1 MELVTPHIG
10 LIFWM
15 TLSFALV
22 LFILGKFAWKPIMK
36 ALKEREESIESALRA
51 ADRAKEEMAQL
62 TFSNEQLMKEAKEE
76 RDAML
81 RDARKIRDNV
91 IGEAKTKAEGEAQ
104 RIVETAKENI
114 HFEKMAALT
123 DLKNQIAILSIE
135 IAEKIM
141 KEDLSTNEKQKALV
155 TKLLNEIHFN

>member
-15 TLSFALV
+15 TLSFSIV
-22 LFILGKFAWKPIMK
+22 IWILGKFAWKPIMK
-36 ALKEREESIESALRA
+36 SLKEREDSIENALNA
-51 ADRAKEEMAQL
+51 AEKAKDEMAQL
-62 TFSNEQLMKEAKEE
+62 VFSNEQLMKEAKEE
-76 RDAML
+76 RDTML
-81 RDARKIRDNV
+81 RDARKIRDHV
-91 IGEAKTKAEGEAQ
+91 IGEAKTKAEEEAN

-123 DLKNQIAILSIE
+123 ELKNQIAVLSIE

-155 TKLLNEIHFN
+155 VKLLDEIHFN

>member
-15 TLSFALV
+15 TLSFGIVIWL
-22 LFILGKFAWKPIMK
+22 LGKFAWKPIMK
-36 ALKEREESIESALRA
+36 ALKEREDSIDNALRA
-51 ADRAKEEMAQL
+51 AEKAKEEMSQL
-62 TFSNEQLMKEAKEE
+62 IFSNEQLMKEAKDE
-76 RDAML
+76 RDLML
-81 RDARKIRDNV
+81 RDARKIRDHV
-91 IGEAKTKAEGEAQ
+91 IDEAKTKAEEEAN
-104 RIVETAKENI
+104 RIVEKAKENI

-123 DLKNQIAILSIE
+123 ELKNQIAVLSIE

-155 TKLLNEIHFN
+155 IKLLDEIHFN

>member
-15 TLSFALV
+15 TLSFGIV
-22 LFILGKFAWKPIMK
+22 IFILGKFAWKPIMK
-36 ALKEREESIESALRA
+36 GLKEREDTIENALLA
-51 ADRAKEEMAQL
+51 AERAKEEMKQL

-76 RDAML
+76 RDVML
-81 RDARKIRDNV
+81 RDARKIRDHV
-91 IGEAKTKAEGEAQ
+91 IGEAKSKAEEEAK
-104 RIVETAKENI
+104 RIVENAKENI

-123 DLKNQIAILSIE
+123 ELKNEIAVLSIE

-141 KEDLSTNEKQKALV
+141 KEDLSSSEKEKALV
-155 TKLLNEIHFN
+155 SKLLNEINFN

>member
-15 TLSFALV
+15 TLSFAIV

-36 ALKEREESIESALRA
+36 MLREREESIENALRA
-51 ADRAKEEMAQL
+51 AEKAKEEMTQL
-62 TFSNEQLMKEAKEE
+62 VFSNEQLMKEAKEE
-76 RDAML
+76 RDGMM
-81 RDARKIRDNV
+81 RDARKIRDNI
-91 IGEAKTKAEGEAQ
+91 IGEAKSKAEVEAN

-135 IAEKIM
+135 IAEKLM
-141 KEDLSTNEKQKALV
+141 KEDLSKNEKQKELV
-155 TKLLNEIHFN
+155 IKLLNEIHFN

>member
-15 TLSFALV
+15 TLSFAIV
-22 LFILGKFAWKPIMK
+22 IYILGKFAWKPIMK
-36 ALKEREESIESALRA
+36 ALKEREDSIDNALRA
-51 ADRAKEEMAQL
+51 AEKAKEEMTQL
-62 TFSNEQLMKEAKEE
+62 VFSNEQLMKEAKEE

-81 RDARKIRDNV
+81 RDARKIRENV
-91 IGEAKTKAEGEAQ
+91 IGEAKTKAEEEGK
-104 RIVETAKENI
+104 RIVQTAKENI

-123 DLKNQIAILSIE
+123 DLKNQIATLSIE
-135 IAEKIM
+135 IAEKII
-141 KEDLSTNEKQKALV
+141 KEDLSTNEKQKTLV

>member
-1 MELVTPHIG
+1 MELVTPQIG

-15 TLSFALV
+15 TLSFVIV

-36 ALKEREESIESALRA
+36 ALKDREESIEGSLRA
-51 ADRAKEEMAQL
+51 ADRAKEEMSQL
-62 TFSNEQLMKEAKEE
+62 VFSNEQLMKEAKDE

-81 RDARKIRDNV
+81 RDARKIRDKI
-91 IGEAKTKAEGEAQ
+91 IGEAKTKAEEEAN

-141 KEDLSTNEKQKALV
+141 KENLSTDEKQKELV
-155 TKLLNEIHFN
+155 TKLLNETHFN

>member
-1 MELVTPHIG
+1 MELVTPQIG
-10 LIFWM
+10 LIFCM
-15 TLSFALV
+15 TLSFVIV

-36 ALKEREESIESALRA
+36 ALKDREESIEGSLRA
-51 ADRAKEEMAQL
+51 ADRAKEEMSQL
-62 TFSNEQLMKEAKEE
+62 VFSNEQLMKEAKDE

-81 RDARKIRDNV
+81 RDARKIRDKI
-91 IGEAKTKAEGEAQ
+91 IGEAKIKAEEEAN

-141 KEDLSTNEKQKALV
+141 KENLSTDEKQKELV
-155 TKLLNEIHFN
+155 TKLLNETHFN

>member
-10 LIFWM
+10 LVFWM
-15 TLSFALV
+15 TLSFGIV
-22 LFILGKFAWKPIMK
+22 VWILGKFAWKPVMK
-36 ALKEREESIESALRA
+36 ALKEREESIETALKA

-91 IGEAKTKAEGEAQ
+91 IGEAKTKAEEEAQ
-104 RIVETAKENI
+104 RIVEMAKENI

-155 TKLLNEIHFN
+155 IKLLNEIHFN

>member
-1 MELVTPHIG
+1 
-10 LIFWM
+10 M
-15 TLSFALV
+15 TLSFGIV
-22 LFILGKFAWKPIMK
+22 VWILGKFAWKPVMK

>member
-1 MELVTPHIG
+1 MDLVTPHIG

-15 TLSFALV
+15 TLSFLIV

-36 ALKEREESIESALRA
+36 ALKEREDSIDGALHA
-51 ADRAKEEMAQL
+51 AEKAKEEMSQL
-62 TFSNEQLMKEAKEE
+62 IFNNEQLMKEAKEE

-91 IGEAKTKAEGEAQ
+91 IGEAKATAEEEGK
-104 RIVETAKENI
+104 RIVQTAKENI

-123 DLKNQIAILSIE
+123 DLKNQIATLSIE

-141 KEDLSTNEKQKALV
+141 KEDLSTNEKQKTLV

>member
-15 TLSFALV
+15 TLSFSIV
-22 LFILGKFAWKPIMK
+22 IWILGKFAWKPIMK
-36 ALKEREESIESALRA
+36 SLKEREDSIENALNA
-51 ADRAKEEMAQL
+51 AEKAKDEMAQL
-62 TFSNEQLMKEAKEE
+62 VFSNEQLMKEAKEE
-76 RDAML
+76 RDTML
-81 RDARKIRDNV
+81 RDARKIRDHV
-91 IGEAKTKAEGEAQ
+91 IGEAKTKAEEEAN

-114 HFEKMAALT
+114 HYEKMAALT
-123 DLKNQIAILSIE
+123 ELKNQIAVLSIE

-155 TKLLNEIHFN
+155 VKLLDEIHFN

>member
-1 MELVTPHIG
+1 MELVTPNIG
-10 LIFWM
+10 LVFWM
-15 TLSFALV
+15 TLSFGIV
-22 LFILGKFAWKPIMK
+22 VWILGKFAWKPVMK

>member
-1 MELVTPHIG
+1 MELVTPQIG

-15 TLSFALV
+15 TLSFLIV
-22 LFILGKFAWKPIMK
+22 VFLLGKFAWKPVMK
-36 ALKEREESIESALRA
+36 GLKEREDSIENALRA
-51 ADRAKEEMAQL
+51 AEKAKEEMTQL

-76 RDAML
+76 RDGML
-81 RDARKIRDNV
+81 RDARRIRDHV
-91 IGEAKTKAEGEAQ
+91 IGEAKTKAEEEAN

-123 DLKNQIAILSIE
+123 ELKNQIAILSIE

-141 KEDLSTNEKQKALV
+141 KEDLSTDSKQKELV
-155 TKLLNEIHFN
+155 NKLLDEIHFN

>member
-1 MELVTPHIG
+1 MELVTPQIG

-15 TLSFALV
+15 TLSFGIV
-22 LFILGKFAWKPIMK
+22 VFVLGKFAWKPIMK

-51 ADRAKEEMAQL
+51 ADRAKEEMSQL

-76 RDAML
+76 RDSML
-81 RDARKIRDNV
+81 RDARKIRDHV
-91 IGEAKTKAEGEAQ
+91 IGEAKSKAENEAN
-104 RIVETAKENI
+104 RIVEAAKENI

-141 KEDLSTNEKQKALV
+141 KEDLSTNEKQKELV

>member
-1 MELVTPHIG
+1 MELVTPQIG

-15 TLSFALV
+15 TLSFLIV

-36 ALKEREESIESALRA
+36 ALKDRQESIEGSLLA
-51 ADRAKEEMAQL
+51 ADRAKEEMSQL
-62 TFSNEQLMKEAKEE
+62 VFSNEQLMKEAKDE

-81 RDARKIRDNV
+81 RDARKIRDNI
-91 IGEAKTKAEGEAQ
+91 IGEAKTKAEEEAN

-141 KEDLSTNEKQKALV
+141 KENLSTDDKQKELV
-155 TKLLNEIHFN
+155 TKLLNETHFN

>member
-22 LFILGKFAWKPIMK
+22 IFILGKFAWKPIMK
-36 ALKEREESIESALRA
+36 ALKEREESIDNALRA
-51 ADRAKEEMAQL
+51 AERAKEEMMQL
-62 TFSNEQLMKEAKEE
+62 KFSNEELMKEAKDE

-81 RDARKIRDNV
+81 RDARKIRDTV
-91 IGEAKTKAEGEAQ
+91 IGEAKATAEEEGK
-104 RIVETAKENI
+104 RIVSAAKENI

-123 DLKNQIAILSIE
+123 ELK
-135 IAEKIM
+135 
-141 KEDLSTNEKQKALV
+141 
-155 TKLLNEIHFN
+155 

>member
-10 LIFWM
+10 LVFWM
-15 TLSFALV
+15 TLSFGIV
-22 LFILGKFAWKPIMK
+22 VWILGKFAWKPIMK
-36 ALKEREESIESALRA
+36 ALKEREESIEGALKA
-51 ADRAKEEMAQL
+51 AERAKEEMAQL

-91 IGEAKTKAEGEAQ
+91 IGEAKNKAEEEAK

-123 DLKNQIAILSIE
+123 ELKNQIAILSIE

>member
-10 LIFWM
+10 LVFWM
-15 TLSFALV
+15 TLSFGIV
-22 LFILGKFAWKPIMK
+22 VWILGKFAWKPVMK
-36 ALKEREESIESALRA
+36 ALKEREESIENALKA

-91 IGEAKTKAEGEAQ
+91 IGDAKTKAEDEAH
-104 RIVETAKENI
+104 RIVEMAKENI

-155 TKLLNEIHFN
+155 IKLLNEIHFN

>member
-15 TLSFALV
+15 TLSFAIV

-36 ALKEREESIESALRA
+36 MLREREESIENALRA
-51 ADRAKEEMAQL
+51 AEKAKEEMTQL
-62 TFSNEQLMKEAKEE
+62 VFSNEQLMKEAKEE
-76 RDAML
+76 RDGMM
-81 RDARKIRDNV
+81 RDARKIRDNI
-91 IGEAKTKAEGEAQ
+91 IGEAKSKAEVEAN

-135 IAEKIM
+135 IAEKLM
-141 KEDLSTNEKQKALV
+141 KEDLSKNKKQKELV
-155 TKLLNEIHFN
+155 IKLLNEIHFN

>member
-15 TLSFALV
+15 TLSFSIV
-22 LFILGKFAWKPIMK
+22 IWILGKFAWKPIMK
-36 ALKEREESIESALRA
+36 SLKEREDSIENALNA
-51 ADRAKEEMAQL
+51 AEKAKDEMAQL
-62 TFSNEQLMKEAKEE
+62 VFSNEQLMKEAKEE
-76 RDAML
+76 RDTML
-81 RDARKIRDNV
+81 RDARKIRDHV
-91 IGEAKTKAEGEAQ
+91 IGEAKTKAEEEAN
-104 RIVETAKENI
+104 RIVETSKENI

-123 DLKNQIAILSIE
+123 ELKNQIAVLSIE

-155 TKLLNEIHFN
+155 VKLLDEIHFN

>member
-15 TLSFALV
+15 TLSFAIV
-22 LFILGKFAWKPIMK
+22 IFVLGKFAWKPIMK
-36 ALKEREESIESALRA
+36 ALKEREESIDNALRA
-51 ADRAKEEMAQL
+51 AERAKEEMMQL
-62 TFSNEQLMKEAKEE
+62 KFSNEELMKEAKDE

-91 IGEAKTKAEGEAQ
+91 IGEAKGAAEEEGK
-104 RIVETAKENI
+104 RIVEAAKENI